1 MFKQYFN
8 KNLQNKRRKLKHMT
22 IKEIEKRIT
31 KSFRNNN
38 RFGGLIY
45 ESDYYTN
52 YSRSEGDFARRIE
65 KDLRFDEEC
74 KKNILGRKLRNEN
87 KGEEKVC

>member
-1 MFKQYFN
+1 MI
-8 KNLQNKRRKLKHMT
+8 
-22 IKEIEKRIT
+22 IKELEKRII
-31 KSFRNNN
+31 KSFINNN

-52 YSRSEGDFARRIE
+52 YSCSKGDFAKRIE

-74 KKNILGRKLRNEN
+74 RKNILGREFRDKN
-87 KGEEKVC
+87 KEEEKKVC